1 VKPLVIPN
9 DLIITIEN
17 GAEFWEVPHQ
27 ANSRYL
33 SHDYFRYIGK
43 FPPQLAREF
52 IRRYAKTGRPILDP
66 MCGGGT
72 VLLEAKIAGY
82 DAIGYDVN
90 PVSELVSRV
99 VTTGIEP
106 SLLED
111 YTRCLV
117 AKASETL
124 PSHLFPL
131 LPNSSHKFSIPD
143 LLGNESYFAEENL
156 RELAMLKSHIDAVDH
171 PAVRDFYTV
180 AFLSIMR
187 QTSQA
192 NVKKMNTEID
202 ENKARREVWPTF
214 YKKLKKMI
222 EINRGVWMLPQTHIQ
237 VKLNDARN
245 LLLSDETVPLVIVHP
260 PYLTNTAFSESVQLP
275 LAWLGIKHTQIWKKE
290 LRARGSYLREPD
302 GLQKYLVDWHGILSE
317 IRRVLEPNGIC
328 VVVVGD
334 GQMDYVRIPVGSIT
348 VEFANDI
355 GFKLESRLCHRINN
369 NTGMTQSR
377 KMRDQHIIVLRK

>member
-1 VKPLVIPN
+1 M
-9 DLIITIEN
+9 
-17 GAEFWEVPHQ
+17 PHR

-43 FPPQLAREF
+43 FPPQLACEF
-52 IRRYAKTGRPILDP
+52 IRRYGKAGRPILDP

-90 PVSELVSRV
+90 PVSQLVSRV
-99 VTTGIEP
+99 VTTGIDP
-106 SLLED
+106 LLLED
-111 YTRCLV
+111 CTRRLV
-117 AKASETL
+117 AQAGEML
-124 PSHLFPL
+124 LGNLFPSS
-131 LPNSSHKFSIPD
+131 PNPCYKFSIPD
-143 LLGNESYFAEENL
+143 LSGNESYFAEENL
-156 RELAMLKSHIDAVDH
+156 RELAMLKSYIDTVEH
-171 PAVRDFYTV
+171 PTVRDFYTV

-187 QTSQA
+187 QVSQA

-202 ENKARREVWPTF
+202 EDKPRRDVWPTF

-222 EINRGVWMLPQTHIQ
+222 EINRNVWTLPQTNIQ
-237 VKLNDARN
+237 VQLNDARQ
-245 LLLSDETVPLVIVHP
+245 LLLANETIPLVIVHP

-302 GLQKYLVDWHGILSE
+302 GLQKYLVDWHTILSE
-317 IRRVLEPNGIC
+317 IYRVLESSGVC

-348 VEFANDI
+348 AEFANDI
-355 GFKLESRLCHRINN
+355 GFKLESRMCHRINN

-377 KMRDQHIIVLRK
+377 KMRDQHILVLRK

>member
-1 VKPLVIPN
+1 MTTSD
-9 DLIITIEN
+9 DLIITKE
-17 GAEFWEVPHQ
+17 GSLEFWEVPHR

-52 IRRYAKTGRPILDP
+52 IRRYAKPRRPILDP

-90 PVSELVSRV
+90 PVSVLVSRV

-111 YTRCLV
+111 YTRNLV
-117 AKASETL
+117 AKAGETLLSRLFTTL
-124 PSHLFPL
+124 PSTSYHIHP
-131 LPNSSHKFSIPD
+131 IPD
-143 LLGNESYFAEENL
+143 LLGNEVYFAEENL
-156 RELAMLKSHIDAVDH
+156 RELAELKLLIDAVDH
-171 PAVRDFYTV
+171 LAIRDFYTV

-187 QTSQA
+187 HVSQA

-202 ENKARREVWPTF
+202 ENKPRQEVWPTF
-214 YKKLKKMI
+214 YKKLKRMI
-222 EINRGVWMLPQTHIQ
+222 EVNRSVWALPRTDIR
-237 VKLNDARN
+237 VELKDARKLLLND
-245 LLLSDETVPLVIVHP
+245 ETTPLVIVHP

-275 LAWLGIKHTQIWKKE
+275 LAWMGVKHTQVWKKE

-302 GLQKYLVDWHGILSE
+302 GLQKYLVDWHGILAE
-317 IRRVLEPNGIC
+317 IYRGLEPSGIC

-348 VEFANDI
+348 IEFANDI
-355 GFKLESRLCHRINN
+355 GFKLESRMCHRINN

-377 KMRDQHIIVLRK
+377 KMRDQYIIVLRK